1 MCKWPFLLLLAFF
14 TPFIKPTS
22 SQKGNLTCPSRILK
36 VVPCIQEEL
45 REWWFGTASRNSIEH
60 QTLGVSNLICFQS
73 LLLWMRKLKGR
84 YLPKTVRGRVGTKHQ
99 APDFQSN
106 TLTLIHFHRSFLG
119 FYTQLL
125 SPYYRPGAVGEGVWR
140 DAKT

>member
-1 MCKWPFLLLLAFF
+1 MCKWPFLLFLAFF

-36 VVPCIQEEL
+36 VGHCIQEEL
-45 REWWFGTASRNSIEH
+45 RGWWFRTVSRNSIEH
-60 QTLGVSNLICFQS
+60 QTLGVLNLICFQS
-73 LLLWMRKLKGR
+73 LLLWIRKLKGR
-84 YLPKTVRGRVGTKHQ
+84 HLPKTVRGRVGTKHQ

-106 TLTLIHFHRSFLG
+106 TLTLILFTDHSCV

-125 SPYYRPGAVGEGVWR
+125 SPYYHPGAVGEGVWR
-140 DAKT
+140 EAET